1 MNKHFE
7 HSSLFGTEVQQ
18 PIQPSS
24 SRASGLSYEVVP
36 LRSSM
41 RSTASQGVNRT
52 SGFTLIELMIT
63 VVVVAILAAIAY
75 PSYTQYMERRDLAV
89 ARQEALRI
97 AAELE
102 RFKAKNF
109 SYKGFDASYLYAYD
123 DVDDDGNPTAASYYN
138 KTNGKLYLPV
148 GSTSS
153 TAKYTL
159 TLVGGTGNKP
169 LTLEKGSDGKETAD
183 SQSVNGLSWVMSI
196 ERSKDSSGEPKQ
208 PRNYDL
214 LLNNAGMRCMTKV
227 KNVVTSYT
235 GCGGYS
241 EGW

>member
-1 MNKHFE
+1 MN
-7 HSSLFGTEVQQ
+7 
-18 PIQPSS
+18 
-24 SRASGLSYEVVP
+24 
-36 LRSSM
+36 
-41 RSTASQGVNRT
+41 SQK
-52 SGFTLIELMIT
+52 GFTLIELMIT
-63 VVVVAILAAIAY
+63 IVIVAILAAIAY
-75 PSYTQYMERRDLAV
+75 PNYTQYMERRDLAV

-109 SYKGFDASYLYAYD
+109 SYKGFDASYLYTYASTD
-123 DVDDDGNPTAASYYN
+123 NDGNPITASHYDAA
-138 KTNGKLYLPV
+138 TGKLLLPL
-148 GSTSS
+148 GSTVS

-159 TLVGGTGNKP
+159 TLANNGAGYKP
-169 LTLEKGSDGKETAD
+169 LTFAKGGDGNETAA
-183 SQSVNGLSWVMSI
+183 SASVNGLSWVMSI
-196 ERSKDSSGEPKQ
+196 ERTKDSSGEPKQ

-227 KNVVTSYT
+227 KSVVTSYT